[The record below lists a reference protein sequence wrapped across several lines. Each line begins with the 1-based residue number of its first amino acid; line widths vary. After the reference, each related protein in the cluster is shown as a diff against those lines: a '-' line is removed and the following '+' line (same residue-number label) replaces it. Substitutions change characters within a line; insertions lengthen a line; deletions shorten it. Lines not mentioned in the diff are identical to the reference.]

1 MIFGRNRA
9 KALYTTD
16 MCSSMWSDA
25 DKKWLGEVLAA
36 RQTFLTRAHVH
47 ARETQI
53 ESLTEKLENEKVDIR
68 TRDRLVLVVSGSIA
82 SCSFNDWVLKMKQAG
97 IHEDVATQIFLGV
110 EY

>member
-1 MIFGRNRA
+1 
-9 KALYTTD
+9 
-16 MCSSMWSDA
+16 MWSKD

-36 RQTFLTRAHVH
+36 RKSLLTRVPAE
-47 ARETQI
+47 ETQI

>member
-1 MIFGRNRA
+1 
-9 KALYTTD
+9 
-16 MCSSMWSDA
+16 MWSDA

-36 RQTFLTRAHVH
+36 RQTFLTRANVH

-82 SCSFNDWVLKMKQAG
+82 SGSFNDWVLKMKQAG